1 MSFGQNLLF
10 LRKMKNNMIQEELAD
25 CLNVSRQTV
34 SKWELDAAYPEMEK
48 LLALCGLFSC
58 SLDQLVREDMNL
70 TNEAFSN
77 IRIEEVESFR
87 YISYTVISPE
97 PEDDATGHV
106 KRWARQIGI
115 GNPRIIGWDF
125 PAVSQEQRNVHHMHG
140 YGAAL
145 VLEEG
150 ISEEGLPAEVKRQD
164 RQRYIAITIKS
175 PFTAPFDLIPNA
187 YKVLMAYMN
196 TNGLKGKWN
205 GHMLDCFEKVYDLDG
220 VCYMDVY
227 IAIEQGQAER
237 TWPRSRPEELLP

>member
-1 MSFGQNLLF
+1 
-10 LRKMKNNMIQEELAD
+10 
-25 CLNVSRQTV
+25 
-34 SKWELDAAYPEMEK
+34 
-48 LLALCGLFSC
+48 
-58 SLDQLVREDMNL
+58 
-70 TNEAFSN
+70 
-77 IRIEEVESFR
+77 
-87 YISYTVISPE
+87 
-97 PEDDATGHV
+97 
-106 KRWARQIGI
+106 
-115 GNPRIIGWDF
+115 
-125 PAVSQEQRNVHHMHG
+125 MHG

>member
-10 LRKMKNNMIQEELAD
+10 LRKMKNNMTQEELAD

-106 KRWARQIGI
+106 KRL
-115 GNPRIIGWDF
+115 
-125 PAVSQEQRNVHHMHG
+125 S
-140 YGAAL
+140 
-145 VLEEG
+145 
-150 ISEEGLPAEVKRQD
+150 
-164 RQRYIAITIKS
+164 
-175 PFTAPFDLIPNA
+175 LI
-187 YKVLMAYMN
+187 
-196 TNGLKGKWN
+196 
-205 GHMLDCFEKVYDLDG
+205 H
-220 VCYMDVY
+220 
-227 IAIEQGQAER
+227 I
-237 TWPRSRPEELLP
+237 